1 MIEFRSVTKR
11 FPDDTVAVNDF
22 NFVLPSHKTTVFVGS
37 SGCGKTTLL
46 RMINRMV
53 EPSSGQV
60 LIDDVDVAT
69 QDKVKLRRSI
79 GYVLQAAG
87 LLPHRK
93 VLDNVATVPMLNGV
107 PKHEARARALELM
120 DTVGLDRAAR

>member
-69 QDKVKLRRSI
+69 QDKV
-79 GYVLQAAG
+79 QAAAQ
-87 LLPHRK
+87 HR
-93 VLDNVATVPMLNGV
+93 L
-107 PKHEARARALELM
+107 
-120 DTVGLDRAAR
+120 RAAGCGAVAAPQGGGQRGHRPDPERRAQA